1 MPQGSHADVR
11 PRRDELLSFAGEL
24 ADVAAPIATRWF
36 RHPLDID
43 LKSDKSPVTAADR
56 AVEQAVRAAIAARY
70 PAHGIL
76 GEEQGRERLD
86 AEVVWVVDPIDGT
99 RSFITGYPLWGTL
112 IAAAVRGVPE
122 VGVIAMHALGERWI
136 GAKGEATRL
145 NGAVCHARD
154 CRDLATARL
163 FTTSPYYFTADE
175 RAAFERLLPLVHTAR
190 FNGDCYNYGLLAS
203 GHIDLVVECR
213 LEPFDYCSLVPV
225 VEGAGGRI
233 TDWAG
238 RPLGFE
244 SDGRVIA
251 AATPELHAAAM
262 RAMGV

>member
-1 MPQGSHADVR
+1 MPRVLHADAAIDR
-11 PRRDELLSFAGEL
+11 ETLAGFAVEL
-24 ADVAAPIATRWF
+24 ADLAAPIATRWF
-36 RHPLDID
+36 RHPLDIA

-56 AVEQAVRAAIAARY
+56 AVEAAIREAIAARY
-70 PAHGIL
+70 PDHGIL

-112 IAAAVRGVPE
+112 IAAAVAGVPD
-122 VGVIAMHALGERWI
+122 VGVISMTAMNERWVARR
-136 GAKGEATRL
+136 GAPTLFQGTPCRT
-145 NGAVCHARD
+145 RD
-154 CRDLATARL
+154 CRDLAEARL
-163 FTTSPYYFTADE
+163 FTTSPYYFTAEE
-175 RAAFERLLPLVHTAR
+175 RAAFEALMPLVHTTR

-213 LEPFDYCSLVPV
+213 LEPFDYCALVPV
-225 VEGAGGRI
+225 VEGAGGVM
-233 TDWAG
+233 TDWEG
-238 RPLGFE
+238 KPLGFE

-262 RAMGV
+262 RAMGL

>member
-1 MPQGSHADVR
+1 MPQGLHASAVPGRDV
-11 PRRDELLSFAGEL
+11 LLSFAGEL
-24 ADVAAPIATRWF
+24 ADIAAPVATRWF

-43 LKSDKSPVTAADR
+43 LKSDKSPVTVADR
-56 AVEQAVRAAIAARY
+56 AVEQAVREAIAARF

-112 IAAAVRGVPE
+112 IAAAVEGVPE
-122 VGVIAMHALGERWI
+122 VGVIAMHALNERWV
-136 GAKGEATRL
+136 GAKGEETRL
-145 NGAVCHARD
+145 NGAVCRTRA
-154 CRDLATARL
+154 CRDLASARL
-163 FTTSPYYFTADE
+163 FTTSPYYFKPDE
-175 RAAFERLLPLVHTAR
+175 RDAFERLLPLVHTTR

-225 VEGAGGRI
+225 VEGAGGVI

-238 RPLGFE
+238 QPLGFE
-244 SDGRVIA
+244 SDGRVVA

-262 RAMGV
+262 RAMGL